1 MHRETRG
8 DGERR
13 RETQRD
19 AERHGEAQE
28 CTDGHGE
35 RRRGS
40 GSADAEDALGT
51 SADVAC
57 FLSSQS
63 LGQEY
68 LICSARV
75 SCHVGSISSRVALIA
90 NEFCFSLHVVHT

>member
-28 CTDGHGE
+28 CTDGRGE
-35 RRRGS
+35 RRKGS
-40 GSADAEDALGT
+40 GSADAEVALGT
-51 SADVAC
+51 SADVDC
-57 FLSSQS
+57 YPSS
-63 LGQEY
+63 
-68 LICSARV
+68 
-75 SCHVGSISSRVALIA
+75 
-90 NEFCFSLHVVHT
+90 